1 MRFIPPTPAPA
12 FFTEFVQEH
21 LRQDPDGS
29 EPRRGLYPPAV
40 RARLLNTLHQQFSG
54 KCAYCES
61 ALGVSGSENIDHFRP
76 LSLYGMQAALDWH
89 NLLLACPVCDRNKAG
104 RFPLERREFYPELHY
119 NQRLGREFPVLLHP
133 RIDRPDEHLRFSEDG
148 VVHGLTDRGVQ
159 TIALLDLNRLQLVET
174 RKLGITQLF
183 QLPRRNR
190 HRAVTPATP
199 YSASLAH
206 VLRAH
211 EDSAFLG
218 EIDAARLRQT
228 RSGQDSA
235 PVATDKGE
243 GLDQYRQV
251 ARYIERVELKNI
263 GPLTSLELNLL
274 GENQARTPGFAL
286 LGENGI
292 GKSTILRAI
301 ACALAGPAYA
311 RKLRLTSNS
320 LLAAGAASGAIMVRV
335 TGYPEPIRVTLR
347 RGRPLGFNTPDA
359 KALVLAYGASRL
371 LATGRHKA
379 EEGMRHAKMR
389 NLFDPFV
396 PVGDASAWLDLVRA
410 DRLEDVRTTLER
422 ILNEAP
428 EGPVRV
434 VSVDDGRLRFAIGA
448 GPARPVTA
456 LSDGDKSLI
465 GIAGDIMAV
474 MHSAG
479 FERMEEAMGVV
490 LVDELGNHFH
500 PQLKLRI
507 VTALRSAFPR
517 IQFIYSTHEPLCLRG
532 MASEEVAV
540 LRRDEAGVYLL
551 TDLPDVATMRIDQLL
566 ASEHFGLGSTVDPQR
581 VAEIRRYHVLV
592 RSSARSADEDQELN
606 DLRRTLADADYL
618 GGSRRERMLLSLLD
632 MHAGELPRTPGEAV
646 SAKELSRRTVNR
658 LTQILQA
665 IGPVDASAAAPKEA
679 P

>member
-1 MRFIPPTPAPA
+1 MRFVPPTPEPA
-12 FFTEFVQEH
+12 FFTEFVQEYW
-21 LRQDPDGS
+21 RQVPDGR
-29 EPRRGLYPPAV
+29 EPPRVLYPPAI
-40 RARLLNTLHQQFSG
+40 RARLRNTLHEQFSG

-61 ALGVSGSENIDHFRP
+61 ALGVSSSENIEHFRP
-76 LSLYGMQAALDWH
+76 LSLYGGRAALDWN
-89 NLLLACPVCDRNKAG
+89 NLLLVCPVCDRNKAG
-104 RFPLERREFYPELHY
+104 RFPLEQREFYRDLHY
-119 NQRLGREFPVLLHP
+119 NQRLGRESPVLLHP
-133 RIDRPDEHLRFSEDG
+133 RIDQPDEHLRFSADG
-148 VVHGLTDRGVQ
+148 LVHGLTDRGTR
-159 TIALLDLNRLQLVET
+159 TISLLDLNRMQLVEA
-174 RKLGITQLF
+174 RKLGIGQLF
-183 QLPRRNR
+183 QLPFHNR
-190 HRAVTPATP
+190 HRAVTQATP
-199 YSASLAH
+199 YAASLAH
-206 VLRAH
+206 ALRAH
-211 EDSAFLG
+211 GDSRFLG
-218 EIDAARLRQT
+218 EVSAARLRQT
-228 RSGQDSA
+228 RSDEASA

-243 GLDQYRQV
+243 GLDEYRQV
-251 ARYIERVELKNI
+251 ARYIERVELTNI
-263 GPLTSLELNLL
+263 GPLTGLELNLL
-274 GENQARTPGFAL
+274 GEKQARTPGFAL

-311 RKLRLTSNS
+311 RKLGLTSSS
-320 LLAAGAASGAIMVRV
+320 LLAAGAARGGIMVRV

-347 RGRPLGFNTPDA
+347 RGRPLAFSTPDA

-371 LATGRHKA
+371 LAAGRHKA

-396 PVGDASAWLDLVRA
+396 PVGDASAWLDAVRA
-410 DRLEDVRTTLER
+410 DRLEDVGGTLER

-428 EGPVRV
+428 DGPARV
-434 VSVDDGRLRFAIGA
+434 VSVEDGRLRFAIGG

-456 LSDGDKSLI
+456 LSDGYKSLI

-474 MHSAG
+474 MHAAG

-507 VTALRSAFPR
+507 VTALRSAFPK

-532 MASEEVAV
+532 MASDEVAV

-566 ASEHFGLGSTVDPQR
+566 ASEHFGLGSTVDPRR
-581 VAEIRRYHVLV
+581 VAEISRYHVLV
-592 RSSARSADEDQELN
+592 RSSERSAEEERELS

-632 MHAGELPRTPGEAV
+632 MHSEELPRTPGASV

-665 IGPVDASAAAPKEA
+665 IGPVDASTAAPKEA